1 MEKEARI
8 KDSQGTTA
16 LMYAAAAGH
25 MTVVQ
30 ALVEK
35 EGGLRDTDGKSAASY
50 AAVCGHKTISEFL
63 ML

>member
-1 MEKEARI
+1 
-8 KDSQGTTA
+8 
-16 LMYAAAAGH
+16 MYAAAAGH